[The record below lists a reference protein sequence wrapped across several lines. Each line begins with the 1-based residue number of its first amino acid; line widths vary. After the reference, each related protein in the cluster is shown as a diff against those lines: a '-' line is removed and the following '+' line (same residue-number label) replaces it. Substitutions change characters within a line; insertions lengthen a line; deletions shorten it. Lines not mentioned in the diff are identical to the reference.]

1 MSDEP
6 ILSTAE
12 ANALI
17 PRSAAAPR
25 VTEQDIKDRIARVHY
40 LHDKD
45 LFGTMTICTITM
57 ENGWRVAGTSACVS
71 TDNYNKEIGD
81 RIAYDNAFR
90 QLWALEGYLLA
101 EVQYME
107 RELLGNDRED

>member
-1 MSDEP
+1 MNEEP
-6 ILSTAE
+6 ILSTSEAE
-12 ANALI
+12 ALI

-25 VTEQDIKDRIARVHY
+25 VTEQQIKDRIARVHY
-40 LHDKD
+40 LRDRD

-57 ENGWRVAGTSACVS
+57 ENGWRVAGTSACVAE
-71 TDNYNKEIGD
+71 DNYNKEIGD

-101 EVQYME
+101 EVRYME
-107 RELLGNDRED
+107 QELIGNDRED